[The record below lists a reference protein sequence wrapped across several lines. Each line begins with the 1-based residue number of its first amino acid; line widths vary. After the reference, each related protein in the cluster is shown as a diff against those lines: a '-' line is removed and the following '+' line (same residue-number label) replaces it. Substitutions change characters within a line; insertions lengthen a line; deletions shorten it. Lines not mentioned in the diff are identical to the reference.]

1 MLSLTMKIV
10 ATWWQLW
17 WRQKDWLLQAFVT
30 WKYFK
35 IRVTTS
41 KLLSMTSS
49 ENISL
54 RDWNYIVEMVLWSK
68 FGDSSISMRE
78 FIITSILYKK
88 KTIFLKGVSGS
99 SSMILGLIL
108 NYAEVT
114 SENLIGDEGGDYP
127 TFPLFG

>member
-1 MLSLTMKIV
+1 MLSLTMTMV
-10 ATWWQLW
+10 ATWWQLSW
-17 WRQKDWLLQAFVT
+17 CQENWLLQAFVT

-49 ENISL
+49 EKISL
-54 RDWNYIVEMVLWSK
+54 RDWNYIVEVVMWSK

-88 KTIFLKGVSGS
+88 KTIFLKGASGS
-99 SSMILGLIL
+99 SSIILGLIL

-114 SENLIGDEGGDYP
+114 LENLIGDEGGDYP

>member
-17 WRQKDWLLQAFVT
+17 WCQKNWLLQAFVT

-49 ENISL
+49 EKISL
-54 RDWNYIVEMVLWSK
+54 RDWNYIVEMVLRSK